1 MQHRLVFVNAD
12 EISRELRTHG
22 PPHRQ
27 VDVRAARIMLERIDQ
42 CVAAGAGFMFETTLA
57 TLTYARKIPQWRRSG
72 YAVSLIYLRLPTVA
86 ASVDRVQRRVEAG
99 GHGIAEET
107 IEDASTKAVPI
118 WRTSINRS
126 WISGIFGTVSKEAS
140 RWPNRGIKH
149 ETDAGYRKDRCGFEA
164 GGIPGATRHERG
176 AIRALLAGKAKQCLV
191 GSWRLEARHKSA
203 QGMSP

>member
-1 MQHRLVFVNAD
+1 VPEAVIIAGPNGAGKTTFASEYLPATQQRLVFVNAD
-12 EISRELRTHG
+12 EISRELRTHD

-72 YAVSLIYLRLPTVA
+72 YTVSLIYLRLPTVA

-107 IEDASTKAVPI
+107 IRRRFDKSSAYLESIYKSIVDKWYI
-118 WRTSINRS
+118 WDSLEGSFRLA
-126 WISGIFGTVSKEAS
+126 ES
-140 RWPNRGIKH
+140 RDQ
-149 ETDAGYRKDRCGFEA
+149 T
-164 GGIPGATRHERG
+164 
-176 AIRALLAGKAKQCLV
+176 
-191 GSWRLEARHKSA
+191 
-203 QGMSP
+203 